1 MKVVTGKI
9 KLELRNGIC
18 IDSPQVS
25 ELDRD
30 FQTYYGYIYSSSFG
44 RNSSVFAE
52 ITEINYET
60 DNNESIIK
68 LDKRIAGEIADND
81 IASMIIS
88 PAPPQADT
96 VFLAIPSSVGLPQG
110 DWTNIV
116 KESNLGKIVDYGNN
130 LSFVVPSEIREPY
143 VVQSQI
149 LTSLP
154 YPPVII
160 HEGTKFQILKKDQ
173 ANLAVSLQKGY
184 ISRSKRAKD
193 LEVRVAAGYHE
204 QLLALKNGQLENL
217 GRSLEF
223 TTKPKTA
230 FEAIKTAFT
239 TYYTIEENVTIDTET
254 NFVGNIMFAT
264 SKDLQNIQLVE
275 MIVSGKDNAGLLA
288 IWIYGENRPVIEEK
302 LQKEI
307 LPKIGI
313 VIEGMKEGPELIQMY
328 CAGNCGE
335 MLKLEDMADNGI
347 IQCPACD
354 TPNMIPSRLRIH

>member
-1 MKVVTGKI
+1 VKVITGKI
-9 KLELRNGIC
+9 KLELRNGIGVDLAKDSVGD
-18 IDSPQVS
+18 IDTQVH
-25 ELDRD
+25 
-30 FQTYYGYIYSSSFG
+30 YGYIYCSSFD
-44 RNSSVFAE
+44 RSSSVFAK
-52 ITEINYET
+52 ITESSTE
-60 DNNESIIK
+60 NESNETIIK

-81 IASMIIS
+81 MVSMIIS

-96 VFLAIPSSVGLPQG
+96 VFLAIPSSVGIPQG

-116 KESNLGKIVDYGNN
+116 KESNLGKIVDYGNK

-154 YPPVII
+154 FPPVII
-160 HEGTKFQILKKDQ
+160 HEGTKFQVLKKDQ
-173 ANLAVSLQKGY
+173 ANLAIGLQKAY
-184 ISRSKRAKD
+184 TSRSKRAKD
-193 LEVRVAAGYHE
+193 LEIRVASGYHE

-223 TTKPKTA
+223 TTNPKTA

-239 TYYTIEENVTIDTET
+239 TYYTIEDNITIDTET
-254 NFVGNIMFAT
+254 NFVGNVMFAT
-264 SKDLQNIQLVE
+264 SKDLQNVQLVE
-275 MIVSGKDNAGLLA
+275 MIISGKDNNGLLA
-288 IWIYGENRPVIEEK
+288 IWIYGENKPIIEEK
-302 LQKEI
+302 LRKEV
-307 LPKIGI
+307 LPKVGI

-347 IQCPACD
+347 IKCPACD
-354 TPNMIPSRLRIH
+354 TQNMIPSRLRIH